1 MKSISYAITVC
12 NELEEIVRLL
22 NQITN
27 QISDN
32 DEIVVQYDDGNTPD
46 EVLDYLKIQQ
56 SIYSNLKIIGFSLNN
71 DFATFKNNLAKY
83 CTKDY
88 IFSIDADEY
97 PSDFLIQNLGL
108 ILGTNEVDI
117 IFVPRVNT
125 VSGIT
130 DEHIKKWGWVMD
142 ANGRVNW
149 PDYQSRIYKN
159 NGVVFWKN
167 KVHERLTNYD
177 TFSNFPTDENYAL
190 YHPKDIKRQERQ
202 NEYYSNL

>member
-22 NQITN
+22 NQLTN

-46 EVLDYLKIQQ
+46 AVLDYLKIQQ
-56 SIYSNLKIIGFSLNN
+56 NIYSNLKVVGFSLNN
-71 DFATFKNNLAKY
+71 DFAAFKNNLAKH

-97 PSDFLIQNLGL
+97 PNEFLIQNLGL

-130 DEHIKKWGWVMD
+130 NEHIKKWRWVVD
-142 ANGRVNW
+142 EKGRVNW

-159 NGVVFWKN
+159 NGVVSWKN

-190 YHPKDIKRQERQ
+190 YHPKDIERQERQ
-202 NEYYSNL
+202 NEYYSKL